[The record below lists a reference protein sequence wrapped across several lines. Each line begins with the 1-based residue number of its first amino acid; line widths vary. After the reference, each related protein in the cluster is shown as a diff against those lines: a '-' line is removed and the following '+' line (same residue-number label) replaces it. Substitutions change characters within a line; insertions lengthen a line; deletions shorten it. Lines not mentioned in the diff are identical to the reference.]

1 MRYEY
6 DVLIQGIKARMVEH
20 GLHNNDMHPKACSCK

>member
-6 DVLIQGIKARMVEH
+6 DVLIQGIKARMVGH
-20 GLHNNDMHPKACSCK
+20 GLQNNDMHPNACSCK